1 MRTFLVVPL
10 TSRLH
15 LALLPGTVR
24 LPRRSTGLKKES
36 VANVY
41 DLQKVL
47 RSDLIARVGT
57 LTAGDLEA
65 LDAGLRLVL
74 EL

>member
-1 MRTFLVVPL
+1 MRL
-10 TSRLH
+10 S
-15 LALLPGTVR
+15 
-24 LPRRSTGLKKES
+24 RRSTGLRKES

-47 RSDLIARVGT
+47 RSDLIARVGA
-57 LTAGDLEA
+57 LTADGLAA
-65 LDAGLRLVL
+65 LDSGLRLVL

>member
-1 MRTFLVVPL
+1 M
-10 TSRLH
+10 
-15 LALLPGTVR
+15 R

-47 RSDLIARVGT
+47 RSDLITRVGT
-57 LTAGDLEA
+57 LAAGDLEA